1 MILVEMKK
9 NRDRE
14 GLVVKI
20 TIIEALQST
29 VPSKDSDSELEID
42 AELDESDE
50 EIVDA
55 VIDELEKNG
64 GDFDATLNEV
74 ETKW

>member
-29 VPSKDSDSELEID
+29 VPSKDSDRELEID